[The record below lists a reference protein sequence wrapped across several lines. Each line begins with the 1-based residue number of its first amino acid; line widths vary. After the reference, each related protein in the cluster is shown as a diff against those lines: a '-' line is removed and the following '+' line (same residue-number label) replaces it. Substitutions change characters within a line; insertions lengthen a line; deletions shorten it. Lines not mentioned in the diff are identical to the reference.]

1 MCSSDLMR
9 AVAAA
14 GRGVI
19 VLIREVQLGRLS
31 ESLKAETSDG
41 DGEAGDL
48 REVGIGS
55 QILLALGVHDMI
67 LLSNSK
73 RTIIGLEGY
82 GLSVV
87 EHKPLD
93 IDGS

>member
-1 MCSSDLMR
+1 MLFR
-9 AVAAA
+9 
-14 GRGVI
+14 
-19 VLIREVQLGRLS
+19 S
-31 ESLKAETSDG
+31 ESLKARDDDSAP
-41 DGEAGDL
+41 GEAGDL

-67 LLSNSK
+67 LLTNNQ

-87 EHKPLD
+87 GRQALE
-93 IDGS
+93 IDGD